1 MKKNII
7 IAAIIGVFIV
17 GGLYGAKK
25 YTPLRTAHVNP
36 SETAAPVSTITVV
49 LNTGEE
55 ISTVSGI
62 RAENAFAA
70 LTTMAKQKNFEL
82 KTKQYDV
89 GVFVEEIGTFVNT
102 KEKSWIYFV
111 NGKAGTVAA
120 DRQSLHAGDTV
131 EWKYMTPT
139 IE

>member
-25 YTPLRTAHVNP
+25 YTPLRTAYVNP

-82 KTKQYDV
+82 KTKQYDF

-120 DRQSLHAGDTV
+120 DKQFVLDGDIV
-131 EWKYMTPT
+131 EWRYTKPSM
-139 IE
+139 E